1 MCVCARP
8 RVCIF
13 TLHLT
18 DKPASTEFHFSVPCF
33 LYHCRTGRFR
43 LVAAACANKP
53 AAGGRKLAPAC
64 KPDCKCALKKI
75 SIMTSSFKE
84 LFFFFGWL
92 SHFADAPKF
101 NSESSVSP
109 ASSTQARRAELSVP
123 SPAALL
129 GEKLSTACER
139 KDRISQ

>member
-1 MCVCARP
+1 MCVC
-8 RVCIF
+8 VCVF

-18 DKPASTEFHFSVPCF
+18 DKPASTTLDFSVPCS
-33 LYHCRTGRFR
+33 LYHCRIGLFG
-43 LVAAACANKP
+43 LIAAACANKP
-53 AAGGRKLAPAC
+53 TGGRKLAPAC

-75 SIMTSSFKE
+75 SIMTRSFKD
-84 LFFFFGWL
+84 FFFLGWL
-92 SHFADAPKF
+92 SHFADASKF

-109 ASSTQARRAELSVP
+109 ASSTQARRAELSIR

-139 KDRISQ
+139 KDLISQ